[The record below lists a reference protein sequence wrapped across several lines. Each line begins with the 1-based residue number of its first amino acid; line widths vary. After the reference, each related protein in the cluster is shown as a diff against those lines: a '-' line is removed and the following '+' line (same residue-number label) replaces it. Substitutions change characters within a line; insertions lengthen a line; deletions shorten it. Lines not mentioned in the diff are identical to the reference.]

1 MARVQNDFLWLPVLV
16 NSSSPIHAHQ
26 PQCDGSSEKSNKQTN
41 NCCQKL
47 ESQGIYVSAASK
59 EGNRAGSQALCY
71 EIPSSGVRTS
81 SAWRKDGKLR
91 LKARQRGD
99 SFAELRPSVY
109 SRIIGVMVKRWMF
122 NIS

>member
-1 MARVQNDFLWLPVLV
+1 MIFFGFQFL
-16 NSSSPIHAHQ
+16 SIFSSPIHVINLSVIA
-26 PQCDGSSEKSNKQTN
+26 PVKWNKQN
-41 NCCQKL
+41 NCFQKL
-47 ESQGIYVSAASK
+47 ERQGIYVTQQ
-59 EGNRAGSQALCY
+59 GWRPGTVPLCY

-81 SAWRKDGKLR
+81 SAGRKDGKLR

-99 SFAELRPSVY
+99 SLAELPPSVY

>member
-1 MARVQNDFLWLPVLV
+1 MARVQNDFLGLPVLV
-16 NSSSPIHAHQ
+16 NSSFPIHAHQ
-26 PQCDGSSEKSNKQTN
+26 PQCDSSSVKSNKPTTVVKN
-41 NCCQKL
+41 WKARGSML
-47 ESQGIYVSAASK
+47 SAASK